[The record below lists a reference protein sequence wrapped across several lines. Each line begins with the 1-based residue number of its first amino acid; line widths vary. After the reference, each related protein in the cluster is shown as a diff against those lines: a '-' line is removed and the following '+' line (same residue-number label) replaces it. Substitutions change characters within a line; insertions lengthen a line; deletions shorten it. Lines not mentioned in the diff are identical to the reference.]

1 VVDATE
7 RAITLRT
14 KAGRVGTVPWD
25 DLATRGGRVRLA
37 YGDATTIHTAQ
48 GSTSREHIAAFPAG
62 SQVVD
67 GLQGYSANTR
77 YQQRGWILT
86 NEAAEMAAV
95 RERRPLND
103 VRGIS
108 IEDKWANVARALSYQ
123 PEKDNAVALM
133 ERIGLAR
140 RGLVREFHEMVPS
153 SAVQQ
158 VSRGPDLGREIGM
171 QHKRDLSIGRELGD
185 AVRQVVERVRDLAE
199 RVVERFREQ
208 ERYRGLER

>member
-1 VVDATE
+1 
-7 RAITLRT
+7 
-14 KAGRVGTVPWD
+14 
-25 DLATRGGRVRLA
+25 
-37 YGDATTIHTAQ
+37 
-48 GSTSREHIAAFPAG
+48 
-62 SQVVD
+62 
-67 GLQGYSANTR
+67 
-77 YQQRGWILT
+77 
-86 NEAAEMAAV
+86 
-95 RERRPLND
+95 
-103 VRGIS
+103 
-108 IEDKWANVARALSYQ
+108 VARALSYQ

-140 RGLVREFHEMVPS
+140 GAVRAFHAMMPP

-171 QHKRDLSIGRELGD
+171 QHKQDLSIGRELGD